1 MFLPSGEKTARV
13 DVMARAWTG
22 EWPAN
27 RAPLLDA
34 AEMPFAGRELA
45 AGESYQVS
53 ARYSDPENDPLTFR
67 WEVRE
72 ESRDRR
78 EGGDAEQQPPS
89 VPGAV
94 VRSDDHGT
102 AEIRMPEKPGAY
114 RLFVTVTDAQGSG
127 AVDNWPFLVRP

>member
-22 EWPAN
+22 DWPAN

-34 AEMPFAGRELA
+34 AEVPFAGRELA
-45 AGESYQVS
+45 AGESHQVS
-53 ARYSDPENDPLTFR
+53 VRYSDPENNPLSFR

-72 ESRDRR
+72 ESSDRR

-94 VRSDDHGT
+94 VRSDDRGT
-102 AEIRMPEKPGAY
+102 ADIRIPKKPGAY
-114 RLFVTVTDAQGSG
+114 RLFVTVTDAHGSG